1 MRSCFAPESR
11 KAPKGTQGSSDGIAE
26 GQVLAAL
33 NLGFTTA
40 DIREMTVAEVLRFA
54 DAALPSDEGE
64 NGVRRATQADI
75 NAFAAM

>member
-1 MRSCFAPESR
+1 M
-11 KAPKGTQGSSDGIAE
+11 
-26 GQVLAAL
+26 LAAL